1 MEPVHY
7 DLSAST
13 FDEFVVFVFDHPC
26 PKRDAVP
33 WYCNAYSTFDPQKIC
48 SYYVA
53 LFRNP
58 EFLRE
63 RFSEAQLEQGFWAI
77 LGSLDFSAHSIVLE
91 PDGIPFESRVDC
103 IHSMYELFR
112 RLFTVT
118 SLDTSVHMWWDSFC
132 YDWTCGNRARER
144 GGEDLALQDVF
155 FDTLSAVLQIES
167 ETCQAA
173 ALHGLGHLRH
183 PNTTKIVQR
192 FIDEHPGLSD
202 EMKEYARAASRFEI
216 L

>member
-7 DLSAST
+7 HLSNIS
-13 FDEFVVFVFDHPC
+13 FDEFVVFLFDHS
-26 PKRDAVP
+26 VP
-33 WYCNAYSTFDPQKIC
+33 DDENASSWDWNAYTTFDAQKIC

-77 LGSLDFSAHSIVLE
+77 LGSLDCSAHSIVLE

-118 SLDTSVHMWWDSFC
+118 SLDTSVHMWWDSSATTGPAATEIASVGVRMQRSRMSCSIHCRPFFRLNHRLVKPPRFTDSVTC
-132 YDWTCGNRARER
+132 TIRTLPKSFSVSWTNIRVSAR
-144 GGEDLALQDVF
+144 G
-155 FDTLSAVLQIES
+155 
-167 ETCQAA
+167 
-173 ALHGLGHLRH
+173 
-183 PNTTKIVQR
+183 
-192 FIDEHPGLSD
+192 
-202 EMKEYARAASRFEI
+202 
-216 L
+216 